1 MNARELRARRAQL
14 LDQAKAMVEA
24 AEKEDRNL
32 TEDEST
38 QYDDL
43 IDQAKDLEVRI
54 ERLEQMPAMPDNDPQ
69 TQPVQIPNINR
80 GGLGDNEIRALGA
93 YIKRGDSGGVR
104 SMLEDGQDG
113 TEVVINLPTAL
124 QQRSMAMWESRMY
137 DVLGI
142 MGMERRAVD
151 SIMNIT
157 TAADGGYAV
166 PTGFAGTIAL
176 RRNEIRLSD
185 RLGVREVPGVGTT
198 VNYPFENADPSV
210 FAATSEQDDS
220 YAQTYERDV
229 APVLGQKAFTLAKK
243 TKKLALTEELLDDE
257 DANLL
262 AHVADSVGRGLGITH
277 NSLLLTEVAANGT
290 SLKTFASASAIA
302 AGEPEDV
309 VFNDTLGYYLEDE
322 DSIGWVLRPTTMGTV
337 ASITG
342 NARLYAE
349 TPGGSRNREILG
361 YPAFYSNQAA
371 AIAASAKSMYFGNW
385 YFVGMRED
393 PAMRFLR
400 DPYSVDGIVFLKYS
414 FRAVY
419 GVLIAGA
426 IGYGVHPT
434 A

>member
-1 MNARELRARRAQL
+1 MN
-14 LDQAKAMVEA
+14 DA
-24 AEKEDRNL
+24 AEAEDRNFSQ
-32 TEDEST
+32 EEQEKYDEILA
-38 QYDDL
+38 D
-43 IDQAKDLEVRI
+43 AAELEQRI
-54 ERLEQMPAMPDNDPQ
+54 SRLEAVPENTPRQDIRQ
-69 TQPVQIPNINR
+69 QVQGQSVNR
-80 GGLGDNEIRALGA
+80 GGLGDTEARALGA
-93 YIKRGDSGGVR
+93 YLKRGDTGGVKEMMER
-104 SMLEDGQDG
+104 DDGESG
-113 TEVVINLPTAL
+113 SSVTVRIPTAL
-124 QQRSMAMWESRMY
+124 QQRANKMFEQ
-137 DVLGI
+137 
-142 MGMERRAVD
+142 RAVD

-157 TAADGGYAV
+157 TAADGGAAV

-176 RRNEIRLSD
+176 RMNEMRLSE
-185 RLGVREVPGVGTT
+185 RLGVRPVPGVGTT

-220 YAQTYERDV
+220 YAQTYQRDV
-229 APVLGQKAFTLAKK
+229 APVLANKAFTLAKY

-277 NSLLLTEVAANGT
+277 NSLLITEVAANGT

-302 AGEPEDV
+302 AGEPEDI
-309 VFNDTLGYYLEDE
+309 VFNDTLSYYLEDAG
-322 DSIGWVLRPTTMGTV
+322 SIGWVVRPTTFGTV

-342 NARLYAE
+342 SARLYAE
-349 TPGGSRNREILG
+349 TPGGSFAREILG
-361 YPAFYSNQAA
+361 YPAYYSNQAT

-393 PAMRFLR
+393 PALRFLR
-400 DPYSVDGIVFLKYS
+400 DPYTTDGIVYLKYS

-426 IGYGVHPT
+426 IGYGAHPT